1 MATITTE
8 FGKLS
13 SNKTRTVYLKIR
25 SGRTEKRINTHVK
38 VSESEI
44 SPRTKKIK
52 VFEKA
57 MQVEKLRLDLEMKI
71 SQMGIEAL
79 GINMDAKH
87 ITSAITKKEEEV
99 DFFAFA
105 KNWLAHTNIK
115 GKKNYQCMLNT
126 FSSFLG
132 KESLLFSDITY
143 TLLKEFES
151 HLHQK
156 PRAQSLYLGELRH
169 LFREAMLEF
178 NTEENTA
185 IKSDPFIRYK
195 VPKQAM
201 KKGVRSL
208 TLEELM
214 KVYHY
219 QGRPGSR
226 DQLARD
232 TFILSFCLMGMNSV
246 DLFSAT
252 NYKNGYIKYNRTKT
266 KDRRIDEAY
275 IEVKVHPF
283 LKPLM
288 RKYAGTKTIFN
299 FCSRY
304 NDYEGFNKNL
314 NIGLKK
320 VGKSVGIS
328 DLEFYQARHTFATLS
343 RNLMKF
349 SKGDVDEA
357 LNHVGSF
364 EVADIYIAK
373 DFSIINDN
381 RSSFARLLP
390 KGRKNFKLIE
400 RVFKNELA

>member
-13 SNKTRTVYLKIR
+13 TNKTRTVYLKIR
-25 SGRTEKRINTHVK
+25 SGKTEKRINTHVK

-52 VFEKA
+52 TFEKA
-57 MQVEKLRLDLEMKI
+57 MRVEKLRLDLETKI
-71 SQMGIEAL
+71 SQMGIDAL
-79 GINMDAKH
+79 GVNVDAKR
-87 ITSAITKKEEEV
+87 ITSAIIKKEEEV

-132 KESLLFSDITY
+132 KESLSFSDITY

-169 LFREAMLEF
+169 LFREAMLEY

-195 VPKQAM
+195 VPKQVM
-201 KKGVRSL
+201 KKGVRAL

-266 KDRRIDEAY
+266 KDRRSDEAY

-283 LKPLM
+283 IMPLM

-320 VGKSVGIS
+320 VGNSVGIS

-364 EVADIYIAK
+364 GIADIYIAK

-381 RSSFARLLP
+381 
-390 KGRKNFKLIE
+390 NFKLIKK
-400 RVFKNELA
+400 VFKKELA

>member
-38 VSESEI
+38 VLESEI
-44 SPRTKKIK
+44 STRTKKIK

-57 MQVEKLRLDLEMKI
+57 MQVEKLRLDLETKI
-71 SQMGIEAL
+71 NQLGMEAL
-79 GINMDAKH
+79 GVNVDAKR

-99 DFFAFA
+99 DFFVFA

-169 LFREAMLEF
+169 LFREAMLEY

-195 VPKQAM
+195 VPKQVM
-201 KKGVRSL
+201 KKGVRAL

-252 NYKNGYIKYNRTKT
+252 DYKNGYIKYNRTKT
-266 KDRRIDEAY
+266 KDRRSDEAY

-288 RKYAGTKTIFN
+288 KKYAGIKTVFN

-304 NDYEGFNKNL
+304 NDYKGFNKNL
-314 NIGLKK
+314 NIGLKT
-320 VGKSVGIS
+320 VGKAVGIS

-364 EVADIYIAK
+364 DVADIYIAK

-381 RSSFARLLP
+381 
-390 KGRKNFKLIE
+390 NFKLIK
-400 RVFKNELA
+400 RVFKKELA

>member
-38 VSESEI
+38 VSESEV

-71 SQMGIEAL
+71 SQMGIDAL
-79 GINMDAKH
+79 GVNLDAKR
-87 ITSAITKKEEEV
+87 ITSVITKKEEEV

-105 KNWLAHTNIK
+105 KNWLAHTSIK

-195 VPKQAM
+195 VPKQVM
-201 KKGVRSL
+201 KKGVRAL

-252 NYKNGYIKYNRTKT
+252 DYKNGYIKYNRTKT
-266 KDRRIDEAY
+266 KDRRSDEAY

-320 VGKSVGIS
+320 IGKSVGIN

-364 EVADIYIAK
+364 GIADIYIAK

-381 RSSFARLLP
+381 
-390 KGRKNFKLIE
+390 NFKLIKK
-400 RVFKNELA
+400 VFKKELA

>member
-57 MQVEKLRLDLEMKI
+57 MQVEKLRLDLETKI
-71 SQMGIEAL
+71 SQMGIDAL
-79 GINMDAKH
+79 GVNVDAKR
-87 ITSAITKKEEEV
+87 ITSAIIKKEEEA

-169 LFREAMLEF
+169 LFREAMLEY

-185 IKSDPFIRYK
+185 IKCDPFIRYK

-252 NYKNGYIKYNRTKT
+252 DYKNGYIKYNRTKT
-266 KDRRIDEAY
+266 KARRSDEAY

-320 VGKSVGIS
+320 IGKSVGIS

-364 EVADIYIAK
+364 GIADIYIAK

-381 RSSFARLLP
+381 
-390 KGRKNFKLIE
+390 NFKLIKK
-400 RVFKNELA
+400 VFKKELA

>member
-13 SNKTRTVYLKIR
+13 SRKTRTVYLKIR

-52 VFEKA
+52 TFEKA
-57 MQVEKLRLDLEMKI
+57 MQVEKLRLDLETKI
-71 SQMGIEAL
+71 IQMGIDAL
-79 GINMDAKH
+79 GVNVDAKR
-87 ITSAITKKEEEV
+87 ITSAIIKKEEEV
-99 DFFAFA
+99 EFFAFA

-169 LFREAMLEF
+169 LFREAMLEY
-178 NTEENTA
+178 NTEENIA

-195 VPKQAM
+195 VPKQVM
-201 KKGVRSL
+201 KKGVRAL

-252 NYKNGYIKYNRTKT
+252 DYKNGYIKYNRTKT
-266 KDRRIDEAY
+266 KDRRNDEAY
-275 IEVKVHPF
+275 IEVKVHPII
-283 LKPLM
+283 KPLM
-288 RKYAGTKTIFN
+288 KKYAGTKTVFN

-314 NIGLKK
+314 NIGLKI
-320 VGKSVGIS
+320 VGKAVGIS

-381 RSSFARLLP
+381 
-390 KGRKNFKLIE
+390 NFKLIK
-400 RVFKNELA
+400 RVFKKELA

>member
-52 VFEKA
+52 TFEKA
-57 MQVEKLRLDLEMKI
+57 MQVEKLRLDLETKI
-71 SQMGIEAL
+71 SQMGIDAL
-79 GINMDAKH
+79 GVNVDAKR

-132 KESLLFSDITY
+132 KESLSFSDITY

-169 LFREAMLEF
+169 LFREAMLEY

-195 VPKQAM
+195 VPKQVM
-201 KKGVRSL
+201 KKGVRAL

-252 NYKNGYIKYNRTKT
+252 DYKNGYIKYNRTKT
-266 KDRRIDEAY
+266 KDRRSDEAY

-283 LKPLM
+283 IMPLM
-288 RKYAGTKTIFN
+288 RKYAGTKAIFN

-364 EVADIYIAK
+364 GIADIYIAK

-381 RSSFARLLP
+381 
-390 KGRKNFKLIE
+390 NFKLIKK
-400 RVFKNELA
+400 VFKKELA

>member
-52 VFEKA
+52 TFEKA
-57 MQVEKLRLDLEMKI
+57 MQVEKLRLDLETKI
-71 SQMGIEAL
+71 SQMGIDAL
-79 GINMDAKH
+79 GVNVDAKR
-87 ITSAITKKEEEV
+87 ITSIIIKKEEEV

-132 KESLLFSDITY
+132 KESLSFSDITY

-169 LFREAMLEF
+169 LFREAMLEY
-178 NTEENTA
+178 NTEENTT

-195 VPKQAM
+195 VPKQVM
-201 KKGVRSL
+201 KKGVRAL

-266 KDRRIDEAY
+266 KDRRSDEAY

-283 LKPLM
+283 IMPLM

-320 VGKSVGIS
+320 VGNSVGIR

-364 EVADIYIAK
+364 GIADIYIAK

-381 RSSFARLLP
+381 
-390 KGRKNFKLIE
+390 NFKLIKK
-400 RVFKNELA
+400 VFKKELA

>member
-8 FGKLS
+8 YGKLS
-13 SNKTRTVYLKIR
+13 SNKTRTVYLRIR
-25 SGRTEKRINTHVK
+25 SGKTEKRINTQVK
-38 VSESEI
+38 VLEYEI

-52 VFEKA
+52 DFSKA
-57 MQVEKLRLDLEMKI
+57 RQIEMMRLDWENKI
-71 SQMGIEAL
+71 NQLGIQAL
-79 GINMDAKH
+79 GVKVDAQD
-87 ITSAITKKEEEV
+87 ITSAISKKKEET

-105 KNWLAHTNIK
+105 KNWLAHTSIK
-115 GKKNYQCMLNT
+115 GKKNYKCMLNT

-132 KESLLFSDITY
+132 KENLLFSDLTY
-143 TLLKEFES
+143 TLLKEFEN
-151 HLHQK
+151 HLSKK

-178 NTEENTA
+178 NTEEKTI

-195 VPKQAM
+195 VPKQVM
-201 KKGVRSL
+201 KKGVRAL

-219 QGRPGSR
+219 QGKLGSR
-226 DQLARD
+226 SQLARD

-252 NYKNGYIKYNRTKT
+252 NYKNGFIKYNRTKT
-266 KDRRIDEAY
+266 KDRRNDEAY

-283 LKPLM
+283 IKPLM
-288 RKYAGTKTIFN
+288 KKYAGTKTVFN

-314 NIGLKK
+314 NIGLKT
-320 VGKSVGIS
+320 VGKAVGIN

-381 RSSFARLLP
+381 
-390 KGRKNFKLIE
+390 NFKLIK
-400 RVFKNELA
+400 RVFKKELA

>member
-44 SPRTKKIK
+44 SLRTKKIK

-57 MQVEKLRLDLEMKI
+57 MQVEKLRLDLETKI
-71 SQMGIEAL
+71 SQMGIDAL
-79 GINMDAKH
+79 GVNVDAKR
-87 ITSAITKKEEEV
+87 ITSAIIKKEEEV

-132 KESLLFSDITY
+132 KESLSFSDITY
-143 TLLKEFES
+143 ALLKEFES

-169 LFREAMLEF
+169 LFREAMLEY
-178 NTEENTA
+178 NTEEKTA

-195 VPKQAM
+195 VPKQVM
-201 KKGVRSL
+201 KKGVRAL

-266 KDRRIDEAY
+266 KDRRSDEAY

-283 LKPLM
+283 IVPLM

-364 EVADIYIAK
+364 GIADIYIAK
-373 DFSIINDN
+373 DLSIINDN
-381 RSSFARLLP
+381 
-390 KGRKNFKLIE
+390 NFKLIKK
-400 RVFKNELA
+400 VFKKELA

>member
-25 SGRTEKRINTHVK
+25 SGKTEKRINTHVK

-57 MQVEKLRLDLEMKI
+57 MQVEKLRLDLETKI
-71 SQMGIEAL
+71 SQMGIDAL
-79 GINMDAKH
+79 GVNVDAKR
-87 ITSAITKKEEEV
+87 ITSAIIKKEEEV

-132 KESLLFSDITY
+132 KESLCFSDITY
-143 TLLKEFES
+143 ALLKEFES

-169 LFREAMLEF
+169 LFREAMLEY

-195 VPKQAM
+195 VPKQIM
-201 KKGVRSL
+201 KKGVRAL

-266 KDRRIDEAY
+266 KDRRSDEAY

-283 LKPLM
+283 IVPLM

-357 LNHVGSF
+357 LNHVGNF
-364 EVADIYIAK
+364 GIADIYIAK
-373 DFSIINDN
+373 NFSIINDN
-381 RSSFARLLP
+381 
-390 KGRKNFKLIE
+390 NFKLIKK
-400 RVFKNELA
+400 VFKKELA

>member
-25 SGRTEKRINTHVK
+25 SGKTEKRINTHVK

-52 VFEKA
+52 TFEKA
-57 MQVEKLRLDLEMKI
+57 MLVEKLRLDLETKI
-71 SQMGIEAL
+71 NQMGIDAL
-79 GINMDAKH
+79 GVNVDAKR
-87 ITSAITKKEEEV
+87 ITSTIIKKEEEV

-151 HLHQK
+151 YLTKK

-169 LFREAMLEF
+169 LFREAMLEY

-185 IKSDPFIRYK
+185 IKCDPFIRYK
-195 VPKQAM
+195 VPTQVM
-201 KKGVRSL
+201 KKGVRAL

-232 TFILSFCLMGMNSV
+232 TFILLFCLMGMNSV

-266 KDRRIDEAY
+266 KDRRSDEAY

-304 NDYEGFNKNL
+304 HDYKGFNKNL
-314 NIGLKK
+314 NIGLKT
-320 VGKSVGIS
+320 VGKSVGIN

-364 EVADIYIAK
+364 GIADIYIAK

-381 RSSFARLLP
+381 
-390 KGRKNFKLIE
+390 NFKLIKK
-400 RVFKNELA
+400 VFKKELA

>member
-52 VFEKA
+52 TFEKA
-57 MQVEKLRLDLEMKI
+57 MQVEKLRLDLETKI
-71 SQMGIEAL
+71 SQMGIDAL
-79 GINMDAKH
+79 GVNVDAKR
-87 ITSAITKKEEEV
+87 ITSIIIKKEEEV

-132 KESLLFSDITY
+132 KESLSFSDITY

-169 LFREAMLEF
+169 LFREAMLEY
-178 NTEENTA
+178 NTEENTT

-195 VPKQAM
+195 VPKQVM
-201 KKGVRSL
+201 KKGVRAL

-266 KDRRIDEAY
+266 KDRRSDEAY

-283 LKPLM
+283 IMPLM

-320 VGKSVGIS
+320 VGNSVGIR

-381 RSSFARLLP
+381 
-390 KGRKNFKLIE
+390 NFKLIK
-400 RVFKNELA
+400 RVFKK

>member
-52 VFEKA
+52 TFEKA
-57 MQVEKLRLDLEMKI
+57 MQVEKLRLELETKI
-71 SQMGIEAL
+71 SQMGIDVL
-79 GINMDAKH
+79 GVNMDAKR
-87 ITSAITKKEEEV
+87 ITSAIIKKEEEV

-132 KESLLFSDITY
+132 KESLSFSDITY

-169 LFREAMLEF
+169 LFREAMLEY

-195 VPKQAM
+195 VPKQVI
-201 KKGVRSL
+201 KKGVRAL

-232 TFILSFCLMGMNSV
+232 TFIMSFCLMGMNSV

-266 KDRRIDEAY
+266 KDRRSDEAY

-283 LKPLM
+283 IVPLM

-320 VGKSVGIS
+320 VGKSVGIR

-364 EVADIYIAK
+364 GIADIYIAK

-381 RSSFARLLP
+381 
-390 KGRKNFKLIE
+390 NFKLIKK
-400 RVFKNELA
+400 VFKKELA

>member
-13 SNKTRTVYLKIR
+13 SNKMRTVYLKIR

-44 SPRTKKIK
+44 STRTKKIK
-52 VFEKA
+52 TFEKA
-57 MQVEKLRLDLEMKI
+57 MQVEKLRLELEMKI
-71 SQMGIEAL
+71 SQMGIDAL
-79 GINMDAKH
+79 GINVDAKR

-169 LFREAMLEF
+169 LFREAMLEY

-195 VPKQAM
+195 VPKQVM
-201 KKGVRSL
+201 KKGVRAL

-252 NYKNGYIKYNRTKT
+252 DYKNGYIKYNRTKT
-266 KDRRIDEAY
+266 KDRRSDEAY

-320 VGKSVGIS
+320 VGKSVGIN

-357 LNHVGSF
+357 LNHVGCF
-364 EVADIYIAK
+364 GIADIYIAK

-381 RSSFARLLP
+381 
-390 KGRKNFKLIE
+390 NFKLIK

>member
-8 FGKLS
+8 YGKLS
-13 SNKTRTVYLKIR
+13 SNKTRTVYLRIR
-25 SGRTEKRINTHVK
+25 SGKTEKRINTQVK
-38 VSESEI
+38 VLESEI

-52 VFEKA
+52 DFSKA
-57 MQVEKLRLDLEMKI
+57 RQIEMMRLDWETKI
-71 SQMGIEAL
+71 NQLGIEAL
-79 GINMDAKH
+79 GVKVDAQD
-87 ITSAITKKEEEV
+87 ITSAISKKKEET

-105 KNWLAHTNIK
+105 KNWLAHTSIK

-132 KESLLFSDITY
+132 KENLLFSDFTY
-143 TLLKEFES
+143 TLLKEFEN
-151 HLHQK
+151 HLSKK

-178 NTEENTA
+178 NTEEKTI

-195 VPKQAM
+195 VPKQVM
-201 KKGVRSL
+201 KKGVRAL

-219 QGRPGSR
+219 QGKPGSR
-226 DQLARD
+226 SQLARD

-252 NYKNGYIKYNRTKT
+252 NYKNGFIKYNRTKT
-266 KDRRIDEAY
+266 KDRRNDEAY

-283 LKPLM
+283 IKPLM
-288 RKYAGTKTIFN
+288 KKYAGTKTVFN

-314 NIGLKK
+314 NIGLKT
-320 VGKSVGIS
+320 VGKAVGIS
-328 DLEFYQARHTFATLS
+328 DLEFY
-343 RNLMKF
+343 
-349 SKGDVDEA
+349 
-357 LNHVGSF
+357 
-364 EVADIYIAK
+364 
-373 DFSIINDN
+373 
-381 RSSFARLLP
+381 
-390 KGRKNFKLIE
+390 
-400 RVFKNELA
+400 

>member
-25 SGRTEKRINTHVK
+25 SGKTEKRINTHVK

-52 VFEKA
+52 TVEKA
-57 MQVEKLRLDLEMKI
+57 MQVEKLRLDLETKI
-71 SQMGIEAL
+71 SQMGIDAL
-79 GINMDAKH
+79 GVNVDAKR
-87 ITSAITKKEEEV
+87 ITSAIIKKEEEV

-169 LFREAMLEF
+169 LFREAMLEY

-185 IKSDPFIRYK
+185 IKNDPFIRYK
-195 VPKQAM
+195 VPKQVM

-266 KDRRIDEAY
+266 KDRRSDEAY

-283 LKPLM
+283 IMPLM

-314 NIGLKK
+314 NIGLKT

-357 LNHVGSF
+357 LNHVGNF
-364 EVADIYIAK
+364 GIADIYIAK

-381 RSSFARLLP
+381 
-390 KGRKNFKLIE
+390 NFKLIKK
-400 RVFKNELA
+400 VFKKELA

>member
-25 SGRTEKRINTHVK
+25 SGKTEKRINTHVK

-52 VFEKA
+52 TFEKA
-57 MQVEKLRLDLEMKI
+57 MQVEKLRLDLETKI
-71 SQMGIEAL
+71 SQLGIDAL
-79 GINMDAKH
+79 GVNVDAKR
-87 ITSAITKKEEEV
+87 ITSTIIMKEEEV

-143 TLLKEFES
+143 GLLKKFES

-169 LFREAMLEF
+169 LFREAMLEY

-185 IKSDPFIRYK
+185 IKSNPFIRYK
-195 VPKQAM
+195 VPKQVM
-201 KKGVRSL
+201 KKGVRAL

-266 KDRRIDEAY
+266 KDRRSDEAY

-283 LKPLM
+283 IVPLM

-304 NDYEGFNKNL
+304 NDYKGFNKNL
-314 NIGLKK
+314 NIGLKT
-320 VGKSVGIS
+320 VGKSVGIN

-364 EVADIYIAK
+364 GIADIYIAK

-381 RSSFARLLP
+381 
-390 KGRKNFKLIE
+390 NFKLIKK
-400 RVFKNELA
+400 VFKKELA

>member
-44 SPRTKKIK
+44 STRTKKIK
-52 VFEKA
+52 TFEKA
-57 MQVEKLRLDLEMKI
+57 MLVEKLRLDLETKI
-71 SQMGIEAL
+71 SQMGIDAL
-79 GINMDAKH
+79 GVNVDAKR
-87 ITSAITKKEEEV
+87 ITSAIIKKEEEV

-105 KNWLAHTNIK
+105 KNWLEHTNIK

-169 LFREAMLEF
+169 LFREAMLEY

-195 VPKQAM
+195 VPKQVM

-219 QGRPGSR
+219 QGKPGSR

-266 KDRRIDEAY
+266 KDRRSDEAY

-283 LKPLM
+283 IMPLM

-320 VGKSVGIS
+320 VGKSVGIR

-364 EVADIYIAK
+364 GIADIYIAK

-381 RSSFARLLP
+381 
-390 KGRKNFKLIE
+390 NFKLIK
-400 RVFKNELA
+400 RVFKKELA

>member
-8 FGKLS
+8 YGKLS
-13 SNKTRTVYLKIR
+13 SNKTRTVYLRIR
-25 SGRTEKRINTHVK
+25 SGKTEKRINTQVK
-38 VSESEI
+38 VLESEI

-52 VFEKA
+52 DFSKA
-57 MQVEKLRLDLEMKI
+57 RQIEMMRLDWETKI
-71 SQMGIEAL
+71 NQLGIEAL
-79 GINMDAKH
+79 GVKVDAQD
-87 ITSAITKKEEEV
+87 ITSAISKKEEET

-105 KNWLAHTNIK
+105 KNWLAHTSIK

-132 KESLLFSDITY
+132 KENLLFSDFTY
-143 TLLKEFES
+143 TLLKEFEN
-151 HLHQK
+151 HLSKK

-178 NTEENTA
+178 NTEEKTI

-195 VPKQAM
+195 VPKQVM
-201 KKGVRSL
+201 KKGVRAL

-219 QGRPGSR
+219 QGKPGSR
-226 DQLARD
+226 SQLARD

-252 NYKNGYIKYNRTKT
+252 NYKNGFIKYNRTKT
-266 KDRRIDEAY
+266 KDR
-275 IEVKVHPF
+275 
-283 LKPLM
+283 
-288 RKYAGTKTIFN
+288 FN

-314 NIGLKK
+314 NIGLKT
-320 VGKSVGIS
+320 VGKAVGIS

-381 RSSFARLLP
+381 
-390 KGRKNFKLIE
+390 NFKLIK
-400 RVFKNELA
+400 RVFKKELA

>member
-13 SNKTRTVYLKIR
+13 TNKTRTVYLKIR
-25 SGRTEKRINTHVK
+25 SGKTEKRINTHVK

-52 VFEKA
+52 TFEKA
-57 MQVEKLRLDLEMKI
+57 MRVEKLRLDLETKI
-71 SQMGIEAL
+71 SQMGIDAL
-79 GINMDAKH
+79 GVNVDAKR
-87 ITSAITKKEEEV
+87 ITSAIIKKEEEV

-132 KESLLFSDITY
+132 KESLSFSDITY

-169 LFREAMLEF
+169 LFREAMLEY

-195 VPKQAM
+195 VPKQVM
-201 KKGVRSL
+201 KKGVRAL

-252 NYKNGYIKYNRTKT
+252 DYKNGYIKYNRTKT
-266 KDRRIDEAY
+266 KDRRSDEAY

-299 FCSRY
+299 FCTRY

-364 EVADIYIAK
+364 GIADIYIAK
-373 DFSIINDN
+373 DFSIINEN
-381 RSSFARLLP
+381 
-390 KGRKNFKLIE
+390 NFKLIKK
-400 RVFKNELA
+400 VFKKELA

>member
-13 SNKTRTVYLKIR
+13 SNKTRTVYLRVRNGKL
-25 SGRTEKRINTHVK
+25 EKRINTQIK
-38 VSESEI
+38 VAESEI

-52 VFEKA
+52 NREKA
-57 MQVEKLRLDLEMKI
+57 MCMSVEMMRLEWEAKI
-71 SQMGIEAL
+71 CMQGIEVF
-79 GINMDAKH
+79 DAKVKAQR
-87 ITSAITKKEEEV
+87 ITSAISKKEENV

-105 KNWLAHTNIK
+105 KNWLAHTSIK

-132 KESLLFSDITY
+132 KESLCFSDLTY
-143 TLLKEFES
+143 TLLKAFEN
-151 HLHQK
+151 HLAKK
-156 PRAQSLYLGELRH
+156 PRAQSLYLGEIRH
-169 LFREAMLEF
+169 LFREAMIEY
-178 NTEENTA
+178 NTEEKTV
-185 IKSDPFIRYK
+185 IKSDPFIRFK
-195 VPKQAM
+195 VPKQVM
-201 KKGVRSL
+201 KKGVRAL
-208 TLEELM
+208 TLQELM

-226 DQLARD
+226 AQLARD

-252 NYKNGYIKYNRTKT
+252 NYKNGFIKYNRTKT
-266 KDRRIDEAY
+266 KDRRSDEAY

-283 LKPLM
+283 IKH
-288 RKYAGTKTIFN
+288 
-299 FCSRY
+299 
-304 NDYEGFNKNL
+304 
-314 NIGLKK
+314 
-320 VGKSVGIS
+320 
-328 DLEFYQARHTFATLS
+328 QARHTFATLS

-364 EVADIYIAK
+364 DVADIYIAK

-381 RSSFARLLP
+381 
-390 KGRKNFKLIE
+390 NFKLIK

>member
-13 SNKTRTVYLKIR
+13 SNKMRTVYLKIR

-44 SPRTKKIK
+44 STRTKKIK
-52 VFEKA
+52 TFEKA
-57 MQVEKLRLDLEMKI
+57 MQVEKLRLELEMKI
-71 SQMGIEAL
+71 SQMGIDAL
-79 GINMDAKH
+79 GINVDAKR

-169 LFREAMLEF
+169 LFREAMLEY

-195 VPKQAM
+195 VPKQVM
-201 KKGVRSL
+201 KKGVRAL

-252 NYKNGYIKYNRTKT
+252 DYKNGYIKYNRTKT
-266 KDRRIDEAY
+266 KDRRSDEAY

-320 VGKSVGIS
+320 VGKSVGIN

-357 LNHVGSF
+357 LNHVGCF
-364 EVADIYIAK
+364 GIADIYIAK

-381 RSSFARLLP
+381 
-390 KGRKNFKLIE
+390 NFKLIKK
-400 RVFKNELA
+400 VFKKELA

>member
-25 SGRTEKRINTHVK
+25 SGKTEKRINTHVK

-52 VFEKA
+52 TFEKA
-57 MQVEKLRLDLEMKI
+57 MLVEKMRLELETKI
-71 SQMGIEAL
+71 SQMGIDAL
-79 GINMDAKH
+79 GVNVDAKR
-87 ITSAITKKEEEV
+87 ITSAIIKKEEEV

-132 KESLLFSDITY
+132 KESLSFSDITY
-143 TLLKEFES
+143 TLLKEFEN

-169 LFREAMLEF
+169 LFREAMLEY

-195 VPKQAM
+195 VPKQIM
-201 KKGVRSL
+201 KKGVRAL

-252 NYKNGYIKYNRTKT
+252 DYKNGYIKYNRTKT
-266 KDRRIDEAY
+266 KDRRSDEAY

-283 LKPLM
+283 IVPLM

-364 EVADIYIAK
+364 GIADIYIAK

-381 RSSFARLLP
+381 
-390 KGRKNFKLIE
+390 NFKLIKK
-400 RVFKNELA
+400 VFKKELA

>member
-52 VFEKA
+52 TFEKA
-57 MQVEKLRLDLEMKI
+57 MQVEKLRLDLETKI
-71 SQMGIEAL
+71 SQMGIDAL
-79 GINMDAKH
+79 GVNVDAKR

-169 LFREAMLEF
+169 LFREAMLEY

-195 VPKQAM
+195 VPKQVM
-201 KKGVRSL
+201 KKGVRAL

-266 KDRRIDEAY
+266 KNRRSDEAY

-314 NIGLKK
+314 NIGLKT
-320 VGKSVGIS
+320 VGKSVGIR

-364 EVADIYIAK
+364 GIADIYIAK

-381 RSSFARLLP
+381 
-390 KGRKNFKLIE
+390 NFKLIKK
-400 RVFKNELA
+400 VFKKELA

>member
-13 SNKTRTVYLKIR
+13 TNKTRTVYLKIR
-25 SGRTEKRINTHVK
+25 SGKTEKRINTHVK

-52 VFEKA
+52 TFEKA
-57 MQVEKLRLDLEMKI
+57 MRVEKLRLDLETKI
-71 SQMGIEAL
+71 SQMGIDAL
-79 GINMDAKH
+79 GVNVDAKR
-87 ITSAITKKEEEV
+87 ITSAIIKKEEEV

-132 KESLLFSDITY
+132 KESLSFSDITY

-169 LFREAMLEF
+169 LFREAMLEY

-195 VPKQAM
+195 VPKQVM
-201 KKGVRSL
+201 KKGVRAL

-266 KDRRIDEAY
+266 KDRRSDEAY

-283 LKPLM
+283 IMPLM

-364 EVADIYIAK
+364 GIADIYIAK

-381 RSSFARLLP
+381 
-390 KGRKNFKLIE
+390 NFKLIKK
-400 RVFKNELA
+400 VFKKELA